1 MMGVIMFL
9 GVFATK
15 YLGACGAPRPF
26 LFPSLCFASERRAVN
41 KKSLSFAM
49 LRKRILLRSV
59 AESNYLLFLNKRSNV
74 VHIRFN
80 FNHLKSNQLP
90 LISN

>member
-59 AESNYLLFLNKRSNV
+59 AEGNYLLLLFKIV
-74 VHIRFN
+74 AHIT
-80 FNHLKSNQLP
+80 
-90 LISN
+90 